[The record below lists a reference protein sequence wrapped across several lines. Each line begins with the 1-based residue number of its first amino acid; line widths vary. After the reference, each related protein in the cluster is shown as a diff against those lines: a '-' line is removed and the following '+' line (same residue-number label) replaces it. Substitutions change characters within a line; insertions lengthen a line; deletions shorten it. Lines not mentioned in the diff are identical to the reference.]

1 MIASCFLNQIRII
14 AGTKTNKRE
23 TLCFHKITANVYP
36 IVIKMKK
43 KILVKFVKYKL
54 SFNKNPIMPE
64 TSTFE
69 NTKEREK
76 LEITQLSTTVT
87 LDIKF

>member
-1 MIASCFLNQIRII
+1 
-14 AGTKTNKRE
+14 
-23 TLCFHKITANVYP
+23 
-36 IVIKMKK
+36 MKK